1 MATTLTPGSTDGTL
15 NGTSDVDLVPAP
27 GPGVQRLVKL
37 ITVSNMDSAPVVLIV
52 MLEHA
57 SGQRTIWKGT
67 LQVGDTWQCGEGDVM
82 VLDATDKAVVAKLAG
97 AAASSNPD
105 FTASW
110 SDKGTA

>member
-1 MATTLTPGSTDGTL
+1 
-15 NGTSDVDLVPAP
+15 
-27 GPGVQRLVKL
+27 
-37 ITVSNMDSAPVVLIV
+37 
-52 MLEHA
+52 
-57 SGQRTIWKGT
+57 
-67 LQVGDTWQCGEGDVM
+67 M